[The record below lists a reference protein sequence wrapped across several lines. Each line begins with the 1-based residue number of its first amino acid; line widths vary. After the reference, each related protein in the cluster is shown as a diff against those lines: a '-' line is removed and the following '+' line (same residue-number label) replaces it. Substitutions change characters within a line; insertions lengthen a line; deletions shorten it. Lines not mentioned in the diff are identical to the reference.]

1 MSNSNDDNSIGR
13 RRFIT
18 LAGIGGV
25 GSVTLTLPGEWV
37 TPIFDLVAIPAHAQ
51 ETNTGARLADIF
63 RKSTGVLD
71 DGNDGNDED
80 DGSISET
87 ESSGD
92 GATTTPA
99 PTTTSATTTSTTTTA
114 VPTTTSTTTTTTT
127 PAPTTSQ
134 IP

>member
-71 DGNDGNDED
+71 DGNDGNLDPALHSTLKANHRTIGDILAINED
-80 DGSISET
+80 AYVS
-87 ESSGD
+87 
-92 GATTTPA
+92 
-99 PTTTSATTTSTTTTA
+99 
-114 VPTTTSTTTTTTT
+114 
-127 PAPTTSQ
+127 
-134 IP
+134 